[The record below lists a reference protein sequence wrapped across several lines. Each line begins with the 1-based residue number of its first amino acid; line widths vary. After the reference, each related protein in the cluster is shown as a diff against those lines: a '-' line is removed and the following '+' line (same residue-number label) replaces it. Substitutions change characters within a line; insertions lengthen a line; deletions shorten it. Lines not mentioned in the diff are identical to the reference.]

1 MGNLNRYISMSSEF
15 VWDPAKL
22 ALQVDSMDAEHRRL
36 IELMNRLQQLFSDN
50 APAADQGKA
59 FAALADFTQ
68 RHFQHEEAY
77 MESVGYPGIAVHK
90 GVHRNLM
97 EKVNEHAK
105 LFKQNGKFTDALF
118 QFLHM
123 WLRAHICGVDRK
135 YAVHAHAQKVANG

>member
-1 MGNLNRYISMSSEF
+1 MSTEF
-15 VWDPAKL
+15 VWDPDKL

-36 IELMNRLQQLFSDN
+36 IDLMNRLQQLFLAG
-50 APAADQGKA
+50 APAVEQGKA

-105 LFKQNGKFTDALF
+105 SFKQTGKFTEALF

-123 WLRAHICGVDRK
+123 WLRAHICGVDKK
-135 YAVHAHAQKVANG
+135 YAAHAQQKQVANG

>member
-1 MGNLNRYISMSSEF
+1 MSAEF
-15 VWDPAKL
+15 VWDAEKL
-22 ALQVDSMDAEHRRL
+22 GLDVESMDEEHRRL
-36 IELMNRLQQLFSDN
+36 VELMNRLQHLFQEG
-50 APAADQGKA
+50 APAAEQGKA

-105 LFKQNGKFTDALF
+105 GFKQTGKFSEALF

-123 WLRAHICGVDRK
+123 WLRAHICGVDKK
-135 YAVHAHAQKVANG
+135 YAVHAHSKQVANG

>member
-1 MGNLNRYISMSSEF
+1 MSTEF

-22 ALQVDSMDAEHRRL
+22 ALQVEPMDAEHRRL
-36 IELMNRLQQLFSDN
+36 IELMNRLQQLFLAD
-50 APAADQGKA
+50 APATEQGKA

-77 MESVGYPGIAVHK
+77 MENVGYPGIVVHK

-105 LFKQNGKFTDALF
+105 AFKQTGKFSEALF

-135 YAVHAHAQKVANG
+135 YATHAHEKQAANG